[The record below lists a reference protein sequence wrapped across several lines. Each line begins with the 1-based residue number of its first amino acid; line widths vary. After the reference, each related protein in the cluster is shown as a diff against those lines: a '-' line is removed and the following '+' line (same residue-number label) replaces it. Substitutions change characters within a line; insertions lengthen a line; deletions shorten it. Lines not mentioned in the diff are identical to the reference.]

1 MSDPDVSFT
10 NNTGEQ
16 KIRMAK
22 VKVSGCFRTRLHAEA
37 WCRSS
42 SYLTSMAALGYS
54 PLVAIRVALA
64 GNAADMIKMH
74 NAKPASAEGRGD
86 TPTPGKIRRAGR
98 GA

>member
-10 NNTGEQ
+10 NNPGEQ
-16 KIRMAK
+16 KIWMAK

-54 PLVAIRVALA
+54 PLVAIRIAL
-64 GNAADMIKMH
+64 AADMIKMH
-74 NAKPASAEGRGD
+74 NAKPASAEG
-86 TPTPGKIRRAGR
+86 
-98 GA
+98 